1 MNARFEVL
9 PGRDFG
15 NAEPTAANHFDV
27 NPGALFWSEMPDPAS
42 VAGAQALIMQRKK
55 IEIHDQI
62 NLPTVLLENDFRFK
76 SEAIE
81 ETHDIYHREAPVEF
95 HLTRVYKL
103 PTGADHPAAT
113 LPALESLQ
121 KVDPAGRW
129 MLTVVAYV
137 MDDQSPD
144 RIKAARDA
152 LTQVWEDLTPCGIT
166 FKQIDRKYY
175 DTQLAAARK
184 PPTQSFGQTQSL
196 AGVSGSGV

>member
-1 MNARFEVL
+1 
-9 PGRDFG
+9 
-15 NAEPTAANHFDV
+15 
-27 NPGALFWSEMPDPAS
+27 MPDPAS
-42 VAGAQALIMQRKK
+42 VAGGQGLIMQRKK
-55 IEIHDQI
+55 IEIHDQL
-62 NLPTVLLENDFRFK
+62 NLPTVLTENDFRFK
-76 SEAIE
+76 SEAVE

-103 PTGADHPAAT
+103 PTGADKPAAN
-113 LPALESLQ
+113 LPPLESLQ

-144 RIKAARDA
+144 KIKAARDA
-152 LTQVWEDLTPCGIT
+152 LTQVWDDLTPCGIA

-184 PPTQSFGQTQSL
+184 PVIQPFGQAQQM
-196 AGVSGSGV
+196 AGGSGSGV